1 MNQKERKRMD
11 RQQENAQARYLKR
24 GFGWKRFSN
33 ISEGSDEE
41 KRMLKSIIH
50 DYPDLK
56 NYCRFF
62 ETKRRSIIVMAGL
75 EGEDTTFL
83 NTEKLK
89 DLLAL
94 PMNEDDK
101 RKLYAYFDASTKIM
115 ALELGMEGL
124 PDGRYKGIV
133 QDKYFKRLSYIQLME
148 KYGVS
153 RETVHRALKRAN
165 GYLLRYARWYL

>member
-1 MNQKERKRMD
+1 MD

-62 ETKRRSIIVMAGL
+62 ETKRRSIIVMAEL

-83 NTEKLK
+83 NTEKLQE
-89 DLLAL
+89 LLAL

-101 RKLYAYFDASTKIM
+101 RKLYAYFDAAPRSWHWSWAWKDCRMDDI
-115 ALELGMEGL
+115 
-124 PDGRYKGIV
+124 RRS
-133 QDKYFKRLSYIQLME
+133 FKTSILS
-148 KYGVS
+148 G
-153 RETVHRALKRAN
+153 
-165 GYLLRYARWYL
+165 

>member
-1 MNQKERKRMD
+1 MD

-41 KRMLKSIIH
+41 KRMLKNIIH

-62 ETKRRSIIVMAGL
+62 ETKRRSIIVTAGL

-89 DLLAL
+89 ELLAL

-115 ALELGMEGL
+115 ALEHGMEGL
-124 PDGRYKGIV
+124 PDGRYKEIV
-133 QDKYFKRLSYIQLME
+133 QDKYFKRVTYIQLMG

-153 RETVHRALKRAN
+153 GETVHRALERAN
-165 GYLLRYARWYL
+165 GYLPRYARWYLELLPKDKM